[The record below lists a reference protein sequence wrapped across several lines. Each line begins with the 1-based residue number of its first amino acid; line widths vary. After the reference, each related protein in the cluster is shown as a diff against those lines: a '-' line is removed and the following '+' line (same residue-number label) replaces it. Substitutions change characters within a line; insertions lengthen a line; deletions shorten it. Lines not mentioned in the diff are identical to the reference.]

1 MSFSLSKEFNNTVTV
16 DLKEISGTK
25 FLHIIDNA
33 TRFSTAAVVSS
44 KQKEKI
50 VDAFI
55 KHWIAIFGAQ
65 DMILSDN
72 GGEFTNSLSL
82 NMANSLI
89 LLWKQLQKNPHGQ
102 MPWWKDIS
110 KIYIR

>member
-1 MSFSLSKEFNNTVTV
+1 MARKRSIHMISRMRYGHLTQILFKASSINYDELIKLFVEIGNCCKICTKYKLLGLKPIVSFSLSKEFNNTVTV

-44 KQKEKI
+44 KQKEEI

-55 KHWIAIFGAQ
+55 KH
-65 DMILSDN
+65 
-72 GGEFTNSLSL
+72 
-82 NMANSLI
+82 
-89 LLWKQLQKNPHGQ
+89 
-102 MPWWKDIS
+102 
-110 KIYIR
+110 